1 MSASNAPFGF
11 RAAYNPSGQIRAR
24 KYTIAGSYATGIQSG
39 SPVALEGTGG
49 TVVIGGTTGDLLGI
63 FVGCEYVDAT
73 GKPNISNQWPA
84 GQTILSGTVPVAW
97 VIDDYTTV
105 FEVQNVGSVTQ
116 ANIGE
121 EANVSTISGSTFTGL
136 STTTLAAPNGTTQSQ
151 WRIIGFGQ
159 GVDNTPGDA
168 FTVVQVTLAQ
178 SQIAFGNKVGV

>member
-1 MSASNAPFGF
+1 MSATNAPFGY

-24 KYTIAGSYATGIQSG
+24 KYTIAGSYGTGIQSG
-39 SPVALEGTGG
+39 SPVKLDTDGTII
-49 TVVIGGTTGDLLGI
+49 VGTTSGGLLGI

-84 GQTILSGTVPVAW
+84 GQTILSGTVPTAW

-105 FEVQNVGSVTQ
+105 FEVQASGQIPQTAV
-116 ANIGE
+116 GE
-121 EANVSTISGSTFTGL
+121 EANTSAVTGSTFTGL
-136 STTTLAAPNGTTQSQ
+136 STTTLGTSGTSQAQ

-159 GVDNTPGDA
+159 GVDNVPNDL

-178 SQIAFGNKVGV
+178 SQIAFGDKAGV

>member
-1 MSASNAPFGF
+1 MSAVNAPFGF
-11 RAAYNPSGQIRAR
+11 RAAYNPSGQIRPR
-24 KYTIAGSYATGIQSG
+24 KYTIASAYATGIQSG
-39 SPVALEGTGG
+39 SPVMLEGTGG
-49 TVVIGGTTGDLLGI
+49 TITIGGTTGDLLGI

-73 GKPNISNQWPA
+73 GKPTISNQWPA
-84 GQTILSGTVPVAW
+84 GQTVLAGTTPVAW

-136 STTTLAAPNGTTQSQ
+136 SSTTLAAPNGTTQSQ
-151 WRIIGFGQ
+151 FRIIGFGQ
-159 GVDNTPGDA
+159 GIDNAPGDA

-178 SQIAFGNKVGV
+178 SQLAFANKVGV